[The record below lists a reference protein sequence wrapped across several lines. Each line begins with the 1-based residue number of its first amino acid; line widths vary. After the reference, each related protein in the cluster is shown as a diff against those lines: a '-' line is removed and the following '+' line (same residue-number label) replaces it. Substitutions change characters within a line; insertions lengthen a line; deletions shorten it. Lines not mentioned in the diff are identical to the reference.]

1 VETGETT
8 RARPRGLVAFDV
20 DGVLLRRLFLGRIA
34 WQRGPWVWSRSLWL
48 GLLLKAGLISVRRA
62 VESAYALQ
70 RGTTIGEL
78 LEASDAL
85 YLAPGAAE
93 VCSKLRAAGYVV
105 VLVSAGVPQEVVE
118 RIGARVGAD
127 ASYGILLE
135 TENGALTG
143 RLDGDRHTP
152 DGKRAVLEAAL
163 RTRGFRWSDA
173 TVVVDDQSNAAI
185 VDAAWRS
192 IGVNPERQ
200 IMRRAS
206 FVIHTTNLLEI
217 LEFFPEGYQV
227 GVTPQWLAVRH
238 EFFRKTIHA
247 CAVFVPLIA
256 FWSKGFALWLVAT
269 VTFLFLL
276 SEVLRLQ
283 GVAIPLFA
291 GITWRALRSHESRG
305 IVMGPVLFGVGIW
318 LTIAVFSPEAA
329 ACGVLILAIG
339 DSVASLVGRAFGY
352 TLLPHNPRKTLI
364 GSFSLFGVGV
374 IVAIFYVSL
383 PWALVVGVVASV
395 LESLPVGAADNF
407 LLPMGTAATL
417 TIAVSAG

>member
-1 VETGETT
+1 V
-8 RARPRGLVAFDV
+8 VAFDV
-20 DGVLLRRLFLGRIA
+20 DGVLLRRLFLAKIA
-34 WQRGPWVWSRSLWL
+34 WQRGPSVWLRSLWL
-48 GLLLKAGLISVRRA
+48 GLLLKVGMISVRQA
-62 VESAYALQ
+62 VERAYGLQ
-70 RGTTIGEL
+70 RGTSVDDL
-78 LEASDAL
+78 LGASDAL
-85 YLAPGAAE
+85 ELAPGAAE
-93 VCSKLRAAGYVV
+93 VCSRLRASGYVV

-135 TENGALTG
+135 AEGGILTG
-143 RLDGDRHTP
+143 RVIGDRHSP
-152 DGKRAVLEAAL
+152 EGKRAVLESAL
-163 RTRGFRWSDA
+163 RVRGFRWSDA

-200 IMRRAS
+200 ILTQAS
-206 FVIHTTNLLEI
+206 FIIHTTNLLEI
-217 LEFFPEGYQV
+217 LEFFPEGYEV

-256 FWSKGFALWLVAT
+256 LWSKTFTLWLVAS
-269 VTFLFLL
+269 VTLLFLL
-276 SEVLRLQ
+276 SEVFRFQ
-283 GVAIPLFA
+283 GVAVPLFA
-291 GITWRALRSHESRG
+291 NVTWRALRSHEQRG
-305 IVMGPVLFGVGIW
+305 IVMGPVLFGAGIW
-318 LTIAVFSPEAA
+318 LTVAVFSPEAA

-364 GSFSLFGVGV
+364 GSVSLFGVGV
-374 IVAIFYVSL
+374 LVAIFYVSL
-383 PWALVVGVVASV
+383 PWALLVGTVASV

-407 LLPMGTAATL
+407 LLPIGTAAML
-417 TIAVSAG
+417 TFAVGVG

>member
-1 VETGETT
+1 
-8 RARPRGLVAFDV
+8 
-20 DGVLLRRLFLGRIA
+20 
-34 WQRGPWVWSRSLWL
+34 
-48 GLLLKAGLISVRRA
+48 VRQA
-62 VESAYALQ
+62 VEGAYALQ
-70 RGTTIGEL
+70 RGTTIDEL
-78 LEASDAL
+78 LKTSDAL
-85 YLAPGAAE
+85 DLAPGAAE
-93 VCSKLRAAGYVV
+93 VCSRLRSAGYVV

-135 TENGALTG
+135 AEDGVLTG
-143 RLDGDRHTP
+143 RLTGERHTP
-152 DGKRAVLEAAL
+152 SGKRAVLEDAL
-163 RTRGFRWSDA
+163 HGRGFRWSDA

-217 LEFFPEGYQV
+217 LEFFPEGYEA

-256 FWSKGFALWLVAT
+256 FWSKGFALWLVAV
-269 VTFLFLL
+269 VTFLFLV

-291 GITWRALRSHESRG
+291 SITWRALRSHESRG

-383 PWALVVGVVASV
+383 PWALLVGVVASV

-417 TIAVSAG
+417 ALAVSAG

>member
-1 VETGETT
+1 MDTRETT
-8 RARPRGLVAFDV
+8 SARRRGMVAFDV
-20 DGVLLRRLFLGRIA
+20 DGVLLRRLFLARIA
-34 WQRGPWVWSRSLWL
+34 WQRGPWVWIRSLWL
-48 GLLLKAGLISVRRA
+48 GLLLKVGLISVREA
-62 VESAYALQ
+62 VERAYMLQ
-70 RGTTIGEL
+70 RGTTVDEL
-78 LEASDAL
+78 LAASDAL
-85 YLAPGAAE
+85 DLAPGAAE
-93 VCSKLRAAGYVV
+93 VCSRLRAAGYVV

-127 ASYGILLE
+127 ATYGILLE
-135 TENGALTG
+135 AEDGALTG
-143 RLDGDRHTP
+143 RLVGDRHSP
-152 DGKRAVLEAAL
+152 SGKRAALEIAL

-173 TVVVDDQSNAAI
+173 TVVVDDQSNSAI

-200 IMRRAS
+200 ILRRAS
-206 FVIHTTNLLEI
+206 FIIHTTNLLEI
-217 LEFFPEGYQV
+217 LEFFPEGYEV

-247 CAVFVPLIA
+247 CAIFVPLLA
-256 FWSKGFALWLVAT
+256 FWSKSFTLWLVGS
-269 VTFLFLL
+269 VTLLFLL
-276 SEVLRLQ
+276 SETFRLQ
-283 GVAIPLFA
+283 GVAVPLFA
-291 GITWRALRSHESRG
+291 NVTWRALRSHESRG
-305 IVMGPVLFGVGIW
+305 IVMGPVLFGAGIW
-318 LTIAVFSPEAA
+318 LTIAIFSPPAA

-339 DSVASLVGRAFGY
+339 DSVASLVGRAFGH

-383 PWALVVGVVASV
+383 PWALLVGTVASV

-417 TIAVSAG
+417 TVAASVG

>member
-1 VETGETT
+1 
-8 RARPRGLVAFDV
+8 VAFDV
-20 DGVLLRRLFLGRIA
+20 DGVLLRRLFLARIA
-34 WQRGPWVWSRSLWL
+34 WLKSPWVWIRSLWL
-48 GLLLKAGLISVRRA
+48 GLLLKAGLITVRQA
-62 VESAYALQ
+62 VERAYALQ
-70 RGTTIGEL
+70 RGTTVGRL
-78 LEASDAL
+78 LEVSEAL
-85 YLAPGAAE
+85 DLAPGAAE
-93 VCSKLRAAGYVV
+93 VCAKLREAGYVV

-135 TENGALTG
+135 AEGGVLTG
-143 RLDGDRHTP
+143 RLAGDRHSLE
-152 DGKRAVLEAAL
+152 GKRAAVEAAL
-163 RTRGFRWSDA
+163 RRRGFRWSDA

-200 IMRRAS
+200 ILRRAS

-217 LEFFPEGYQV
+217 LEFFPEGYEV

-247 CAVFVPLIA
+247 CAIFVPLIA
-256 FWSKGFALWLVAT
+256 FWSRTFALWLVAT
-269 VTFLFLL
+269 TTLVFLL
-276 SEVLRLQ
+276 SEIFRLQ
-283 GVAIPLFA
+283 GIAVPLFST
-291 GITWRALRSHESRG
+291 ITWRSLRSHESRG
-305 IVMGPVLFGVGIW
+305 VVMGPLLFGAGIW

-374 IVAIFYVSL
+374 IIAIFYVPL
-383 PWALVVGVVASV
+383 PWALLVGTVASV

-417 TIAVSAG
+417 TLAVTLG

>member
-1 VETGETT
+1 VETPEPT
-8 RARPRGLVAFDV
+8 RSRPRGLVAFDV
-20 DGVLLRRLFLGRIA
+20 DGVLLRRLFLVRIA
-34 WQRGPWVWSRSLWL
+34 WQRGPWIWVRSLWL
-48 GLLLKAGLISVRRA
+48 GLLLKVGLISVRRA
-62 VESAYALQ
+62 VEGAYALQ
-70 RGTTIGEL
+70 RGTTIEEL
-78 LEASDAL
+78 LHASDAL
-85 YLAPGAAE
+85 DLAPGAAE
-93 VCSKLRAAGYVV
+93 VCSRLRAAGYVV
-105 VLVSAGVPQEVVE
+105 VLVSAGVPQQVVE

-135 TENGALTG
+135 AEDGALTG
-143 RLDGDRHTP
+143 RLTGDRHTP
-152 DGKRAVLEAAL
+152 SGKRAVLDAAL
-163 RTRGFRWSDA
+163 RSRGFRWSD
-173 TVVVDDQSNAAI
+173 
-185 VDAAWRS
+185 
-192 IGVNPERQ
+192 VNPERQ
-200 IMRRAS
+200 IVRRAS

-217 LEFFPEGYQV
+217 LEFFPEGYEV

-256 FWSKGFALWLVAT
+256 FWSKGFALWLVAA
-269 VTFLFLL
+269 VTLLFLL

-291 GITWRALRSHESRG
+291 AVTWRALRSHESRG

-383 PWALVVGVVASV
+383 PWALLVGAVASV

-417 TIAVSAG
+417 TLAVGAG